1 MLTRSFAGW
10 HLCQISLHFQEH
22 SISEYSRPLICSAR
36 DEALLFP
43 SKYIC
48 SWTRERHDAWI
59 YSLFCDFHRT
69 PPWKPSDWR
78 NWRGNHGRARPPGAF
93 SSRDPEAAFSWA
105 PECPGR
111 ALAARRPGSGRSKDA
126 TPINRRGGL
135 GRGSW
140 IATAFVCISQM
151 LSKKDEAS
159 WNGWIGRGIDEHEDE
174 CMNRYKKNQILSF
187 KKVFVKK

>member
-105 PECPGR
+105 LNVRDEHSPRG
-111 ALAARRPGSGRSKDA
+111 RPGSGRSKDA

-135 GRGSW
+135 AGEAGSP
-140 IATAFVCISQM
+140 
-151 LSKKDEAS
+151 
-159 WNGWIGRGIDEHEDE
+159 R
-174 CMNRYKKNQILSF
+174 LSF
-187 KKVFVKK
+187 ALARCYRKKMRLHMKWVDW